1 MLKPYCSKCP
11 KNTESKNRKFAT
23 TKKEKWE
30 IQNI

>member
-11 KNTESKNRKFAT
+11 KNTESKNPKFAK
-23 TKKEKWE
+23 KKEKWE